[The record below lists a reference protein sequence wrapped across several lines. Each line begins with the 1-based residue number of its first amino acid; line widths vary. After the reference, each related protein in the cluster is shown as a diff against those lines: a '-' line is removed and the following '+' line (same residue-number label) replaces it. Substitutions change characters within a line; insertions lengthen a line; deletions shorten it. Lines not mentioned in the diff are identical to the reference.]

1 MSLDFSPEVKEMSKI
16 GREDLVSS
24 RLFQQETRGSITD
37 MRIPKKLLFC
47 SSLVLAMTGT
57 LPLPAMTFEFSPMGN
72 LNKIEIGLNSPANGE
87 GISFSP
93 QGIKGGFSSISG
105 KINFSVAN
113 PSATQG
119 NVLLDARTLRFG
131 YHRVDTDAQKADW
144 LNSSEHPKISF
155 ELEGLQ
161 QTRWKQETLLAQA
174 HGDLW
179 IKGRKLRISL
189 PVEIRYFR
197 AERKK
202 YDGRLG
208 DLLMI
213 TGQQTLTREILGINS
228 GSMLDVILNEIL
240 VKITLVGA
248 SEQIRPLLPT
258 PLLAKP

>member
-1 MSLDFSPEVKEMSKI
+1 MSKPAS
-16 GREDLVSS
+16 EDIVSS
-24 RLFQQETRGSITD
+24 RLFLQETRLSGTD
-37 MRIPKKLLFC
+37 MRIPQKLFFC

-57 LPLPAMTFEFSPMGN
+57 IPLLAMTFEFSPMGN
-72 LNKIEIGLNSPANGE
+72 LNKIEVGLNSPANGE
-87 GISFSP
+87 GVSFSP

-105 KINFSVAN
+105 KIDFSVSN
-113 PSATQG
+113 PSATKG

-131 YHRVDTDAQKADW
+131 YHRVNTDAQKADW

-161 QTRWKQETLLAQA
+161 QTRWKQDTLLAQA
-174 HGDLW
+174 HGNLL

-248 SEQIRPLLPT
+248 SKQIRPLLPT
-258 PLLAKP
+258 PLFARP